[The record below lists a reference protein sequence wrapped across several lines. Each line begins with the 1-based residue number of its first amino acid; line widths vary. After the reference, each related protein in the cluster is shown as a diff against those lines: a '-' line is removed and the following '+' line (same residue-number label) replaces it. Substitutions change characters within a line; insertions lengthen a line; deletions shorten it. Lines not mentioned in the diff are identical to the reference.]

1 MVYQLRALARRA
13 DLRVKVA
20 LDKAGPLEVRSVVDL
35 WRGADWLEREVYDMF
50 GVIFVGHPDLR
61 RILMWETYAEG
72 YPLRKDFPL
81 RGHFSR
87 AEQTRQALA
96 ANPEAH
102 YSLEELSIAD
112 SYPRAAHRHARAA
125 GSGASGAT
133 CDDPAHRRDGARHP
147 GPRRARASP
156 TRVPLGVEAGAP
168 PGYAEDFGAEHMLV
182 NIGPQ
187 HPATHGVLRLV
198 LELEGEVVQRCIPHV
213 GYLHSGFEK
222 LGEYRQYNQIIPLT
236 DRTDYLSPMANNVG
250 LALAAEKLMGIVCTE
265 RCQVLRVIACEMSR
279 IISHLVWLG
288 TTGIDLGAFTPFLW
302 SFQERER
309 IYNLQEMWTGARLT
323 TSLTRVGGLMADIP
337 DGFEEGL
344 RDFVRTFP
352 ETLREVDTMFTRNA
366 IWIGRTQG
374 VGALTADEATNY
386 SLSGPML
393 RASGVDYDVRKDRPY
408 LGYETYDFD
417 VPIGEHGDIYDRYRI
432 RLEEMSQ
439 SNRIL
444 EQALDRLAALR
455 GAPINVDDPRVILP
469 PKSRA
474 MSDMEAMIFH
484 FKQVMEGVKPPVGE
498 AYMGVE
504 NPKGELGYYLV
515 SDGTAKPV
523 RWRIRPPSFINLA
536 SLPKMCEGALL
547 SDVIAIN
554 ASVDIVMGEVDR

>member
-1 MVYQLRALARRA
+1 MTLRTVEMAL
-13 DLRVKVA
+13 
-20 LDKAGPLEVRSVVDL
+20 GTPGVD
-35 WRGADWLEREVYDMF
+35 
-50 GVIFVGHPDLR
+50 
-61 RILMWETYAEG
+61 
-72 YPLRKDFPL
+72 
-81 RGHFSR
+81 
-87 AEQTRQALA
+87 
-96 ANPEAH
+96 
-102 YSLEELSIAD
+102 
-112 SYPRAAHRHARAA
+112 AA
-125 GSGASGAT
+125 GA
-133 CDDPAHRRDGARHP
+133 PV
-147 GPRRARASP
+147 
-156 TRVPLGVEAGAP
+156 RVPLGVAGENG
-168 PGYAEDFGAEHMLV
+168 GYREDLGAERMLV

-198 LELEGEVVQRCIPHV
+198 LELEGETVKRCIPHI

-222 LGEYRQYNQIIPLT
+222 LGEYRHYNQIIPLT
-236 DRTDYLSPMANNVG
+236 DRTDYLSPMANNVA
-250 LALAAEKLMGIVCTE
+250 LALAVEALMGLELTE
-265 RCQVLRVIACEMSR
+265 RCKVLRVIACEMSR

-309 IYNLQEMWTGARLT
+309 IYNLQEAWTGARLT

-337 DGFEEGL
+337 DGWEAGL
-344 RDFVRTFP
+344 REFTNTFP
-352 ETLREVDTMFTRNA
+352 KTLKEVDTMFTRNA

-374 VGALTADEATNY
+374 VGALTAEEAINF

-408 LGYETYDFD
+408 LDYETYDFD
-417 VPIGEHGDIYDRYRI
+417 VPVGEYGDIYDRYRV
-432 RLEEMSQ
+432 RLEEMTQ

-444 EQALDRLAALR
+444 EQALDRLSGLH
-455 GAPINVDDPRVILP
+455 GAPINVSDPRVVLP

-484 FKQVMEGVKPPVGE
+484 FKQVMEGVKPPAGE
-498 AYMGVE
+498 VYMGVE
-504 NPKGELGYYLV
+504 NPKGELGYYMV
-515 SDGTAKPV
+515 SDGTSKPV

-536 SLPKMCEGALL
+536 SLPTMCEGSLL

>member
-1 MVYQLRALARRA
+1 MALATP
-13 DLRVKVA
+13 
-20 LDKAGPLEVRSVVDL
+20 GVD
-35 WRGADWLEREVYDMF
+35 
-50 GVIFVGHPDLR
+50 
-61 RILMWETYAEG
+61 
-72 YPLRKDFPL
+72 
-81 RGHFSR
+81 
-87 AEQTRQALA
+87 
-96 ANPEAH
+96 
-102 YSLEELSIAD
+102 
-112 SYPRAAHRHARAA
+112 AA
-125 GSGASGAT
+125 G
-133 CDDPAHRRDGARHP
+133 H
-147 GPRRARASP
+147 P
-156 TRVPLGVEAGAP
+156 TRVPLGVATGNGE
-168 PGYAEDFGAEHMLV
+168 YQEDIGAEHMLV

-198 LELEGEVVQRCIPHV
+198 LELEGETVKRCIPHI

-250 LALAAEKLMGIVCTE
+250 FALAVEQLMGLELTE
-265 RCQVLRVIACEMSR
+265 RCKVLRVIACEISR

-288 TTGIDLGAFTPFLW
+288 TTGIDLGAYTPFLW
-302 SFQERER
+302 TFQERER
-309 IYNLQEMWTGARLT
+309 VYNLQEAWTGARLT
-323 TSLTRVGGLMADIP
+323 TSVTRVGGLMADIP
-337 DGFEEGL
+337 DGWEAGL
-344 RDFVRTFP
+344 REFTKTFP
-352 ETLREVDTMFTRNA
+352 KTLSEVDTIFTRNA

-374 VGALTADEATNY
+374 VGALTAEEAINL

-393 RASGVDYDVRKDRPY
+393 RASGVDYDVRKDQPY
-408 LGYETYDFD
+408 LDYETYDFD
-417 VPIGEHGDIYDRYRI
+417 VPVGEHGDIYDRYRV
-432 RLEEMSQ
+432 RLEEMWQ

-444 EQALDRLAALR
+444 EQALDRLERLK
-455 GAPINVDDPRVILP
+455 GAPINVSDPRVVLP

-498 AYMGVE
+498 VYVGVE
-504 NPKGELGYYLV
+504 NPKGELGTYLV

-536 SLPKMCEGALL
+536 SLPTMCEGALL

>member
-1 MVYQLRALARRA
+1 MTLRTVEMSLATPGLNA
-13 DLRVKVA
+13 D
-20 LDKAGPLEVRSVVDL
+20 G
-35 WRGADWLEREVYDMF
+35 
-50 GVIFVGHPDLR
+50 
-61 RILMWETYAEG
+61 
-72 YPLRKDFPL
+72 
-81 RGHFSR
+81 
-87 AEQTRQALA
+87 Q
-96 ANPEAH
+96 
-102 YSLEELSIAD
+102 
-112 SYPRAAHRHARAA
+112 
-125 GSGASGAT
+125 
-133 CDDPAHRRDGARHP
+133 
-147 GPRRARASP
+147 P
-156 TRVPLGVEAGAP
+156 TRIPLGVS
-168 PGYAEDFGAEHMLV
+168 AENGTYREDLGAERMLV

-198 LELEGEVVQRCIPHV
+198 LELEGETVKRCIPHI

-222 LGEYRQYNQIIPLT
+222 LGEYRHYNQIIPLT
-236 DRTDYLSPMANNVG
+236 DRTDYLSPMANNVA
-250 LALAAEKLMGIVCTE
+250 LALTVEALMGLELTE
-265 RCQVLRVIACEMSR
+265 RCKVLRVIACEMSR

-309 IYNLQEMWTGARLT
+309 IYNLQEAWTGARLT

-337 DGFEEGL
+337 DGWEAGL
-344 RDFVRTFP
+344 REFTNTFP
-352 ETLREVDTMFTRNA
+352 KTLKEVDTMFTRNA

-374 VGALTADEATNY
+374 VGALTAEEAINY

-408 LGYETYDFD
+408 LDYETYDFD
-417 VPIGEHGDIYDRYRI
+417 VPVGEYGDIYDRYRI
-432 RLEEMSQ
+432 RLEEMTQ

-444 EQALDRLAALR
+444 EQALDRLTRLE
-455 GAPINVDDPRVILP
+455 GAPINVSDPRIVLP

-484 FKQVMEGVKPPVGE
+484 FKQVMEGVKPPAGE
-498 AYMGVE
+498 VYMGVE
-504 NPKGELGYYLV
+504 NPKGELGYYMV
-515 SDGTAKPV
+515 SDGTSKPV

-536 SLPKMCEGALL
+536 SLPTMCEGSLL

>member
-1 MVYQLRALARRA
+1 MALATPG
-13 DLRVKVA
+13 
-20 LDKAGPLEVRSVVDL
+20 LDP
-35 WRGADWLEREVYDMF
+35 
-50 GVIFVGHPDLR
+50 
-61 RILMWETYAEG
+61 EG
-72 YPLRKDFPL
+72 
-81 RGHFSR
+81 
-87 AEQTRQALA
+87 
-96 ANPEAH
+96 N
-102 YSLEELSIAD
+102 
-112 SYPRAAHRHARAA
+112 
-125 GSGASGAT
+125 
-133 CDDPAHRRDGARHP
+133 
-147 GPRRARASP
+147 P
-156 TRVPLGVEAGAP
+156 TRVPLGVAADSGSAYEN
-168 PGYAEDFGAEHMLV
+168 FGAERMLV

-198 LELEGEVVQRCIPHV
+198 VELEGETVKRCIPHL

-222 LGEYRQYNQIIPLT
+222 LGEYRHYNQIIPLT

-250 LALAAEKLMGIVCTE
+250 LALAVEKLMGIEVTE

-323 TSLTRVGGLMADIP
+323 TSMTRVGGLMADVP
-337 DGFEEGL
+337 DGFAEGL
-344 RDFVRTFP
+344 REFTRTFP
-352 ETLREVDTMFTRNA
+352 DTLREVDTMFTRNA

-374 VGALTADEATNY
+374 VGVLTAEEATNF

-393 RASGVDYDVRKDRPY
+393 RASAVDYDVRKDRPY

-417 VPIGEHGDIYDRYRI
+417 VPIGEYGDIYDRYRV
-432 RLEEMSQ
+432 RLEEMWQ

-444 EQALDRLAALR
+444 EQALDRLAKLE

-474 MSDMEAMIFH
+474 MSDMEAMIYH

-498 AYMGVE
+498 AYFGIE
-504 NPKGELGYYLV
+504 NPKGELGYYFV
-515 SDGTAKPV
+515 SDGSAKPV
-523 RWRIRPPSFINLA
+523 RWRIRPPSFINLS

>member
-1 MVYQLRALARRA
+1 MTLRTVELALATP
-13 DLRVKVA
+13 
-20 LDKAGPLEVRSVVDL
+20 GVD
-35 WRGADWLEREVYDMF
+35 
-50 GVIFVGHPDLR
+50 
-61 RILMWETYAEG
+61 
-72 YPLRKDFPL
+72 
-81 RGHFSR
+81 
-87 AEQTRQALA
+87 
-96 ANPEAH
+96 
-102 YSLEELSIAD
+102 
-112 SYPRAAHRHARAA
+112 AA
-125 GSGASGAT
+125 GY
-133 CDDPAHRRDGARHP
+133 
-147 GPRRARASP
+147 P
-156 TRVPLGVEAGAP
+156 TRVPLGVSEGN
-168 PGYAEDFGAEHMLV
+168 GQYREDLGAERMLV

-198 LELEGEVVQRCIPHV
+198 LELEGETVKRCIPHI

-222 LGEYRQYNQIIPLT
+222 LGEYRHYNQIIPLT
-236 DRTDYLSPMANNVG
+236 DRTDYLSPMANNVC
-250 LALAAEKLMGIVCTE
+250 LALAVEAMMGLELTE
-265 RCQVLRVIACEMSR
+265 RCKVLRVIACEMSR

-309 IYNLQEMWTGARLT
+309 IYNLQESWTGARLT

-337 DGFEEGL
+337 DGWEAGL
-344 RDFVRTFP
+344 RDFTNTFP
-352 ETLREVDTMFTRNA
+352 KTLQEVDTMFTRNA

-374 VGALTADEATNY
+374 VGALSAEEAINY

-408 LGYETYDFD
+408 LDYETYDFD
-417 VPIGEHGDIYDRYRI
+417 VPVGEYGDIYDRYRV
-432 RLEEMSQ
+432 RLEEMTQ

-444 EQALDRLAALR
+444 EQALDRLSRLK
-455 GAPINVDDPRVILP
+455 GAPINVSDPRVVLP

-484 FKQVMEGVKPPVGE
+484 FKQVMEGVKPPAGE
-498 AYMGVE
+498 VYMGVE
-504 NPKGELGYYLV
+504 NPKGELGYYMV
-515 SDGTAKPV
+515 SDGSSKPV

-536 SLPKMCEGALL
+536 SLPTMCEGSLL